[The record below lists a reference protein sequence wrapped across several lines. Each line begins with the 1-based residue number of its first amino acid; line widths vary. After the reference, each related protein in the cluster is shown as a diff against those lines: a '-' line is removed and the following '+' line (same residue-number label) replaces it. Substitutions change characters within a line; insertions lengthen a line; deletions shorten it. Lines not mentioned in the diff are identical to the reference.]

1 MGMKEK
7 TLGIEH
13 LVARFHKVGALLV
26 VHGYATS
33 ISAPARYGA
42 QYGGPNFNEAETAQ
56 RLHLEEY
63 FHTETS
69 APLAEDARGN
79 RLAEE
84 LLFDR
89 SSDPSKYKWCQ
100 C

>member
-1 MGMKEK
+1 
-7 TLGIEH
+7 
-13 LVARFHKVGALLV
+13 LLV
-26 VHGYATS
+26 IHGYVILFIS
-33 ISAPARYGA
+33 ISISISLLSARYGA
-42 QYGGPNFNEAETAQ
+42 QYGGPNFNEAEAAQ

-63 FHTETS
+63 FHTKTS
-69 APLAEDARGN
+69 APLAEDAQGN

-89 SSDPSKYKWCQ
+89 SSDPSKYKWCFK